1 MNTARP
7 VSDVAFARVLKAA
20 GPFEAAPAVAV
31 AVSGGADSLA
41 LVLLADRWARALG
54 GRVTAL
60 TVDHGLRP
68 ESESEARQ
76 VAAWLAA
83 RGIAHRILPW
93 REAKPT
99 TAIQARARLA
109 RYRLLGQW
117 CRARGVLHLLLAHHR
132 DDQAETFLMRLQRGS
147 RFDGL
152 AAMPLVTE
160 TREVRLIRPLL
171 GVAKADLVATLEA
184 FGQGWIEDPTNR
196 DLAFA
201 RPRLR
206 ALMPTLERAGLDA
219 GALAET
225 AARYGRARAALEE
238 STARLLAHSAALH
251 PAGYAR
257 LDRARLLAA
266 PAEIGVRAL
275 ARVLSA
281 IGGRAY
287 PPRAEPLERL
297 YASLREDGDAVRTLA
312 GCRVEQRGEGVLV
325 CRELRRPLARVPV
338 APEGAPS
345 SVAPV
350 PRLFWD
356 GRFAITFGS
365 RALAAGPAFAGPF
378 FLGALG
384 PDGWAAVVKDR
395 PEVRALPLPWPARLA
410 LPTLWGA
417 DDVVEVPH
425 LGYRRAAGAPAAAI
439 ETIVFRP
446 RQTLSGAGFFVA

>member
-7 VSDVAFARVLKAA
+7 VSDVAFARVLKAV
-20 GPFEAAPAVAV
+20 GPFEAAPALAV

-41 LVLLADRWARALG
+41 VVLLADRWARALG

-83 RGIAHRILPW
+83 RGIAHHILPW
-93 REAKPT
+93 REAKPA

-117 CRARGVLHLLLAHHR
+117 CRAHGVLHLLLAHHR

-152 AAMPLVTE
+152 AAMPVVTE

-219 GALAET
+219 RALAET

-238 STARLLAHSAALH
+238 STARLLAQSAALH

-257 LDRARLLAA
+257 LDRARLLVA

-297 YASLREDGDAVRTLA
+297 YASLGEGGDAVLTLA

-338 APEGAPS
+338 AP
-345 SVAPV
+345 V

-365 RALAAGPAFAGPF
+365 RALAASPAFAGPF

-410 LPTLWGA
+410 LPALWGA

-425 LGYRRAAGAPAAAI
+425 LGYRRDTGAPAAAI